1 MISAGRPASR
11 AIRVQFRTV
20 NLWSYTMRKLFAGL
34 GLSVPF
40 LANAAVPADITT
52 AISTMSADGVT
63 VATAFVVAAIA
74 VAAIK
79 FLRSAK

>member
-1 MISAGRPASR
+1 MNKKALFARLAAISAALTLG
-11 AIRVQFRTV
+11 
-20 NLWSYTMRKLFAGL
+20 AG
-34 GLSVPF
+34 SAF
-40 LANAAVPADITT
+40 AAVPADVTT
-52 AISTMSADGVT
+52 AISTMQADGVT